1 MAATRGWGE
10 ANAQGCRMDG
20 HAGQQHSLRLG
31 GCLRLAV
38 WLVGWSLLLGVFRTN
53 VPCLAANSV
62 PHSSSQANEE
72 EAYSPVSGGPFP
84 IRSLSPIQQLF
95 FQFTPERAIPV
106 PRGAWQVRFDLVEAN
121 ILARDEHGDD
131 FYFFDFELTRAN
143 LSLQYGA
150 FERLALGIEI
160 PLLYTWD
167 GFLDNFIK
175 GFEDVTGFR
184 RSIRFDHPQ
193 NRFTYMVEKDGR
205 VVLQGGSGAVD
216 LGDIALGA
224 KALLRDEGAW
234 APAIAGRFALKLPTG
249 DHDRALGSGE
259 VDIGLGVV
267 LEKGF
272 GPTRFYLNLGVTI
285 PTGDAFDGAG
295 LSSTPMLSA
304 FLTGEYRVTD
314 RFSLL
319 LQLNGVTA
327 PISKT
332 GLDIDHPSYEILAG
346 FNWFLFGSSV
356 LWQAGLM
363 EDLNN
368 TNRTADFAVFTSW
381 SIFFGHRSSAPRCC
395 KEPKT

>member
-1 MAATRGWGE
+1 MLSVLR
-10 ANAQGCRMDG
+10 ANE
-20 HAGQQHSLRLG
+20 
-31 GCLRLAV
+31 
-38 WLVGWSLLLGVFRTN
+38 
-53 VPCLAANSV
+53 PCLAANSV
-62 PHSSSQANEE
+62 PHTSSQTNAEE
-72 EAYSPVSGGPFP
+72 TYSQVGGGPFP
-84 IRSLSPIQQLF
+84 VRSLSPIQLLF
-95 FQFTPERAIPV
+95 FQFTPERALPV
-106 PRGAWQVRFDLVEAN
+106 PRGTWQVRFDLVEAN

-150 FERLALGIEI
+150 FERLALGIEV

-175 GFEDVTGFR
+175 GFEDVTGFQ
-184 RSIRFDHPQ
+184 RSIRFDQPQ
-193 NRFTYMVEKDGR
+193 NRFTYMLEKDGQ
-205 VVLQGGSGAVD
+205 VVLQGGSGAVG
-216 LGDIALGA
+216 LGDIALSV
-224 KALLRDEGAW
+224 KALLHDEGTW

-285 PTGDAFDGAG
+285 PTGNGFDGSG
-295 LSSTPMLSA
+295 LSSLPMLSA

-319 LQLNGVTA
+319 LQLNGVTS
-327 PISKT
+327 PIRKT

-346 FNWFLFGSSV
+346 FNWFVFGSSV

-363 EDLNN
+363 EDLND